1 MLICRIHL
9 SAISLR
15 AIVSRINTSLIRSDN
30 DLEDSRY
37 SSKVTIFFIHN
48 RWFRQT
54 GSRTAYFI
62 SSVLPTTPDDTE
74 LGS

>member
-15 AIVSRINTSLIRSDN
+15 TTISRIKTSLIRSDY
-30 DLEDSRY
+30 DLKDFRY
-37 SSKVTIFFIHN
+37 SSKVTIFLIHN
-48 RWFRQT
+48 RWSKLT
-54 GSRTAYFI
+54 GSRTSYFI
-62 SSVLPTTPDDTE
+62 SSVLPTTFDNTE